1 MPDAV
6 QARIF
11 DPFYTT
17 KATDKGTGLGLSI
30 AHGIVKGHGG
40 NIAVESDVGKG
51 SCFHVDLPLNS
62 EDEAQTQVGRE
73 REVSEP

>member
-17 KATDKGTGLGLSI
+17 KATDKGTGLGLSVSRMILELHQGGMTLRNLAQGGAI
-30 AHGIVKGHGG
+30 AQIY
-40 NIAVESDVGKG
+40 IPA
-51 SCFHVDLPLNS
+51 
-62 EDEAQTQVGRE
+62 
-73 REVSEP
+73 